1 MATVIR
7 KTFMGGRDRPC
18 AAQMP
23 DWYGDHKLMNPAPLP
38 FHRKAARLRVL
49 TMSMFEN
56 IVGIL
61 PRRPI
66 VAAVASVG
74 MLVASLHASLAQQQK
89 LPIVRDAEIE
99 ALVREYARPVLKAAG
114 LANSGIEIVLVN
126 DSSFNAFVA
135 GRRIFVNT
143 GALLQS
149 ETPNEIIGVLAHE
162 AGHIAGGHQER
173 LRDQLARAQ
182 TMAIVA
188 GLLGIGATVAG
199 AASKSSG
206 LAQAGTGLALGGSE
220 VARRGLL
227 AYQRT
232 EETTADRSALTY
244 LERTGQSPAG
254 MLKTFKRFQSALAL
268 SGANVDPYRISH
280 PTPRDR
286 IANLETLARQS
297 PYFDKLDPP
306 ALQQRHDMM
315 RAKIAVYTQGQSAA
329 QRLFRQNRTS
339 VAAQYG
345 DAQATFVFG
354 NPRSALGKVDALLKE
369 QPKNPYFHELRG
381 DVLMKANRPAEA
393 AKAYATAV
401 SLDPAKSGMLMMS
414 YGQALLA
421 VGTRDSAEK
430 AVQQLRKGLDRDPEN
445 AAAYRYLAQAYGQL
459 GDIAEAEL
467 ATADGYYYSGDYEQ
481 AKIMAARAQQKF
493 KRGTPGWVR
502 AQDIINQP
510 TGKKKKKK
518 G

>member
-1 MATVIR
+1 MTKLATS
-7 KTFMGGRDRPC
+7 
-18 AAQMP
+18 AA
-23 DWYGDHKLMNPAPLP
+23 LLSRRFA
-38 FHRKAARLRVL
+38 
-49 TMSMFEN
+49 
-56 IVGIL
+56 VGA
-61 PRRPI
+61 
-66 VAAVASVG
+66 VAAVGV
-74 MLVASLHASLAQQQK
+74 LVAAIHPAFAQQQN

-99 ALVREYARPVLKAAG
+99 ALVREYARPILKAAG

-126 DSSFNAFVA
+126 DNSFNAFVA

-182 TMAIVA
+182 TMAVVA
-188 GLLGIGATVAG
+188 GLLGMGAAAAG
-199 AASKSSG
+199 AAANSRG
-206 LAQAGTGLALGGSE
+206 LAQAGAGLAMGGGE
-220 VARRGLL
+220 FARRGLL
-227 AYQRT
+227 SYQRT

-244 LERTGQSPAG
+244 LERTEQSPAG

-268 SGANVDPYRISH
+268 SGAQIDPYRISH

-286 IANLETLARQS
+286 ISNLETLARKS
-297 PYFDKLDPP
+297 PYFDRVDPP
-306 ALQQRHDMM
+306 ELQKRHDMM

-329 QRLFRQNRTS
+329 QRLFRSDRTS
-339 VAAQYG
+339 AAAQYG

-354 NPRSALGKVDALLKE
+354 NPRTALGKVDALLKKE
-369 QPKNPYFHELRG
+369 PKNPYYHELRG

-401 SLDPAKSGMLMMS
+401 SLDPAKSGMLMIS
-414 YGQALLA
+414 QGQALLA
-421 VGTRDSAEK
+421 VGTPDSARK
-430 AVQQLRKGLDRDPEN
+430 AVAQLRKGLDRDPEN
-445 AAAYRYLAQAYGQL
+445 AVAYRYLAQAYGQL

-467 ATADGYYYSGDYEQ
+467 ATADGYYYSGNYEQ
-481 AKIMAARAQQKF
+481 AKILAARAQSKF

-502 AQDIINQP
+502 AQDIINYKP
-510 TGKKKKKK
+510 ARKKK